1 MMEEQKSKIN
11 IQWFPGHMTKAK
23 RQMEEHLKLVDM
35 VIELRDARIPN
46 ASKNPLIEQLT
57 KQKPRLILLTKR
69 DKAQPEAT
77 RRWVEHLQNEQ
88 VKVLAL
94 DLLKDPLEKRITSA
108 AKELMK
114 DKLER
119 MKRRGI
125 RPRAIR
131 AMVVGIP
138 NVGKSTLINSLA
150 HRRAAVTGDRPGVTK
165 ALQWVK
171 IGKELELLDT
181 PGVLWPKFEDAKVGM
196 LLAVSGAIR
205 DDILPLEE
213 IDEMEKWEG
222 SQLNKATEIL
232 AYELTNL
239 VHGEEEAKKAQ
250 EGARALFAGGADTAN
265 MPSTELTDD
274 DFQDGSVDLI
284 SMLVKTGLVPTRSEG
299 RRAIEQGGVSIDG
312 EKITDIRYTVSRED
326 IPENGLVLKRG
337 KKKFHKVLAK

>member
-1 MMEEQKSKIN
+1 MEEKKNTVN

-23 RQMEEHLKLVDM
+23 RQMQEQLKMVDM

-46 ASKNPLIEQLT
+46 ASKNLLIEELT

-77 RRWVEHLQNEQ
+77 NMWIQYLQQEN
-88 VKVLAL
+88 VKVMSL
-94 DLLKDPLEKRITSA
+94 DLLHDSLAKKIVA
-108 AKELMK
+108 ASQELMK
-114 DKLER
+114 DKIER

-150 HRRAAVTGDRPGVTK
+150 KKKAATTGDRPGVTK

-181 PGVLWPKFEDAKVGM
+181 PGVLWPKFEDQKVGM
-196 LLAVSGAIR
+196 LLAVTGAIR

-213 IDEMEKWEG
+213 IAYWAMGWLQKHYPALV
-222 SQLNKATEIL
+222 SQRYDVALCENPYDTLLSI
-232 AYELTNL
+232 
-239 VHGEEEAKKAQ
+239 AQ
-250 EGARALFAGGADTAN
+250 
-265 MPSTELTDD
+265 
-274 DFQDGSVDLI
+274 
-284 SMLVKTGLVPTRSEG
+284 
-299 RRAIEQGGVSIDG
+299 
-312 EKITDIRYTVSRED
+312 
-326 IPENGLVLKRG
+326 KRG
-337 KKKFHKVLAK
+337 YKNGANIDEKRLIIAFLREIRDCKLVAITWEMPNED

>member
-1 MMEEQKSKIN
+1 MEEKKNTVN

-23 RQMEEHLKLVDM
+23 RQMQEQLKMVDM

-46 ASKNPLIEQLT
+46 ASKNPLIEELT

-77 RRWVEHLQNEQ
+77 NMWIQYLQQEN
-88 VKVLAL
+88 VKVMSL
-94 DLLKDPLEKRITSA
+94 DLLHDSLAKKIVA
-108 AKELMK
+108 ASQELMK
-114 DKLER
+114 DKIER

-150 HRRAAVTGDRPGVTK
+150 KKKAATTGDRPGVTK

-181 PGVLWPKFEDAKVGM
+181 PGVLWPKFEDQKVGM
-196 LLAVSGAIR
+196 LLAVTGAIR

-213 IDEMEKWEG
+213 IAYWAMGWLQKHYPALV
-222 SQLNKATEIL
+222 SQRYDVALCENPYDTLLSI
-232 AYELTNL
+232 
-239 VHGEEEAKKAQ
+239 AQ
-250 EGARALFAGGADTAN
+250 
-265 MPSTELTDD
+265 
-274 DFQDGSVDLI
+274 
-284 SMLVKTGLVPTRSEG
+284 
-299 RRAIEQGGVSIDG
+299 
-312 EKITDIRYTVSRED
+312 
-326 IPENGLVLKRG
+326 KRG
-337 KKKFHKVLAK
+337 YKNGANIDEKRLIIAFLREIRDCKLGAITWEMPNED

>member
-1 MMEEQKSKIN
+1 MMEEQKSKIH

-150 HRRAAVTGDRPGVTK
+150 HRRAVVTGDRPGVTK

-213 IDEMEKWEG
+213 IAYWAMGWLQEQYPQVVRERYGVELQENPYDT
-222 SQLNKATEIL
+222 LL
-232 AYELTNL
+232 AIAE
-239 VHGEEEAKKAQ
+239 
-250 EGARALFAGGADTAN
+250 
-265 MPSTELTDD
+265 
-274 DFQDGSVDLI
+274 
-284 SMLVKTGLVPTRSEG
+284 
-299 RRAIEQGGVSIDG
+299 
-312 EKITDIRYTVSRED
+312 
-326 IPENGLVLKRG
+326 KRG
-337 KKKFHKVLAK
+337 YKNGTAIDEKRLIIAFLREIRDGKLAAITWELPDED

>member
-1 MMEEQKSKIN
+1 MEEKKNTVN

-23 RQMEEHLKLVDM
+23 RQMQEQLKMVDM

-46 ASKNPLIEQLT
+46 ASKNPLIEELT

-77 RRWVEHLQNEQ
+77 NMWIQYLQQEN
-88 VKVLAL
+88 VKVMSL
-94 DLLKDPLEKRITSA
+94 DLLHDSLAKKIVA
-108 AKELMK
+108 ASQELMK
-114 DKLER
+114 DKIER

-150 HRRAAVTGDRPGVTK
+150 KKKAATTGDRPGVTK

-181 PGVLWPKFEDAKVGM
+181 PGVLWPKFEDQKVGM
-196 LLAVSGAIR
+196 LLAVTGAIR

-213 IDEMEKWEG
+213 IAYWAMGWLQKHYPALV
-222 SQLNKATEIL
+222 SQLYDVALCENPYDTLLSI
-232 AYELTNL
+232 
-239 VHGEEEAKKAQ
+239 AQ
-250 EGARALFAGGADTAN
+250 
-265 MPSTELTDD
+265 
-274 DFQDGSVDLI
+274 
-284 SMLVKTGLVPTRSEG
+284 
-299 RRAIEQGGVSIDG
+299 
-312 EKITDIRYTVSRED
+312 
-326 IPENGLVLKRG
+326 KRG
-337 KKKFHKVLAK
+337 YKNGANIDEKRLIIAFLREIRDCKLGAITWEMPNED